1 MYKLIELFNTLQGE
15 GSTQGLP
22 VTLIR
27 TQKCNLVEANT
38 PCRFCDT
45 LLTMSKQPIQ
55 YTINDIIKLSN
66 VSRNLLITGGEPTMY
81 IPDIIDILYK
91 LYTID
96 EAKVPNKV
104 IFETNGYQLPM
115 LIKTIHNTDPL
126 KRISKYVYSW
136 SPKIWSDSLM
146 NTELELLEHLAYFD
160 DVEIKLVI
168 DPKNYGREQ
177 HFINRALASGFD
189 KWRIW
194 LMPLGAK
201 YEELMSNL
209 YPVIQLCHQLGVN
222 LSPRLHIVF
231 GKNLDK
237 ELNPQEEIV

>member
-1 MYKLIELFNTLQGE
+1 MYHLLELFNTLQGE

-22 VTLIR
+22 VTLLR
-27 TQKCNLVEANT
+27 FPKCNLVENKT
-38 PCRFCDT
+38 PCFFCDT
-45 LLTMSKQPIQ
+45 LLTMSRKPEA
-55 YTINDIIKLSN
+55 YTIKDIMTLSN

-81 IPDIIDILYK
+81 IPDIVDILFK
-91 LYTID
+91 LYSIN

-104 IFETNGYQLPM
+104 IFETNGYLLPN

-126 KRISKYVYSW
+126 KRITKYVYSW
-136 SPKIWSDSLM
+136 SPKIWSDTLM
-146 NTELELLEHLAYFD
+146 DSELALLEHLAYFD

-168 DPKNYGREQ
+168 DPNNYGREQ
-177 HFINRALASGFD
+177 HFINKALASGFD

-194 LMPLGAK
+194 LMPLGGK
-201 YEELMSNL
+201 YEELMTNL
-209 YPVIQLCHQLGVN
+209 HPVIQICHQLGVN

-237 ELNPQEEIV
+237 ELNPTKDIV